1 MEDRDLPIVDLRSPV
16 SAATRT
22 DDRFKELL
30 DVGCP
35 VFDPFSLSTNGK
47 DTTCS
52 FPLERSNFVSA
63 HAFGKPD
70 GSGYGDILA
79 EAMVQEDLS
88 PDAVRNCPT

>member
-1 MEDRDLPIVDLRSPV
+1 MEDCDLPIVDLRSPV
-16 SAATRT
+16 SAATRNNN
-22 DDRFKELL
+22 RFKELL

-35 VFDPFSLSTNGK
+35 VFDPFSLPTNGK

-70 GSGYGDILA
+70 GSGYGNVLA
-79 EAMVQEDLS
+79 EAVVQEDLS
-88 PDAVRNCPT
+88 PDAVGNCST